1 MSNTNTKLIRQIF
14 KELTRMDYVRLED
27 IPSIDLY
34 MDQVTTFMDQ
44 NLSHGKRYPDDKILT
59 KTMINN
65 YTKNRLLTPPEK
77 KKYSR
82 EHLLSLIFIYYFKDF
97 LSISDIEEILH
108 PILDHYFHAEDGD
121 LSLEDVYQ
129 EVFSLENEEMSHLI
143 RDVLRKYHR
152 SEQTFADAPKE
163 SQEELQR
170 FSLLC
175 MLGFDVYIKKMIMT
189 HLIDE
194 MKDLE
199 KKEQE

>member
-34 MDQVTTFMDQ
+34 MDQVTTFMDH

-65 YTKNRLLTPPEK
+65 YTKNRLLPPPEK

-152 SEQTFADAPKE
+152 SEQTFTDAPKE